1 MVVGD
6 RDETAL
12 RRDALQLLR
21 RDLVPDAHLLEH
33 AGREFGAEGFVE
45 LVVDAVHF
53 LELQEPVGGRGD
65 PPAQPALDSQEFLKF
80 VHLQDGGFGHRFGFS
95 NLLFHHSIIKGSN
108 FPRNNLIFVPA
119 MQHLGEIISLM
130 VAVFWTV
137 TAIFADKASH
147 RIGSMSTNI
156 LRLAMASVFLAILLW
171 VTLGHPYPLY
181 ADGKAW
187 LWLGLSALV
196 GYVFGDWCLFN
207 SYLVIG
213 ARFGQLFMTLAPP
226 MAAIAGWAMLGETL
240 TWKSMLAMAVTLS
253 GIAISILSKGEGH
266 TVKLSLPLKGVLL
279 GLGAGAGQGVGLV
292 LSKIGMQHYEAA
304 VPAGAPELMGTMLPF
319 ASTMIRALIG
329 CAGFLALMALQ
340 KDLPRLKAAF
350 HDRKGLAYV
359 AILTLFGPALGV
371 SLSLMAVQ
379 YTDAG
384 IASTLMALTPVLII
398 LPYSLMYKQ
407 KVRLKEII
415 GVTVSMVG
423 VAMFFLM

>member
-1 MVVGD
+1 
-6 RDETAL
+6 
-12 RRDALQLLR
+12 
-21 RDLVPDAHLLEH
+21 
-33 AGREFGAEGFVE
+33 
-45 LVVDAVHF
+45 
-53 LELQEPVGGRGD
+53 
-65 PPAQPALDSQEFLKF
+65 
-80 VHLQDGGFGHRFGFS
+80 
-95 NLLFHHSIIKGSN
+95 
-108 FPRNNLIFVPA
+108 
-119 MQHLGEIISLM
+119 MQHLGEIISLL

-137 TAIFADKASH
+137 TALFADKASH
-147 RIGSMSTNI
+147 RIGSMSTNV

-171 VTLGHPYPLY
+171 VTLGHPYPVY

-187 LWLGLSALV
+187 LWLGISALV

-226 MAAIAGWAMLGETL
+226 MAAIAGWILLGETL
-240 TWKSMLAMAVTLS
+240 TWKSILAMAVTLS

-266 TVKLSLPLKGVLL
+266 TMKLSLPLKGVLL
-279 GLGAGAGQGVGLV
+279 GLGAGTGQGVGLV

-304 VPAGAPELMGTMLPF
+304 VPAAAPELMGTMLPF

-340 KDLPRLKAAF
+340 KDLPRLKAALQ
-350 HDRKGLAYV
+350 DRKGLTYV

-398 LPYSLMYKQ
+398 LPYALLYKQ
-407 KVRLKEII
+407 KVRLKEIL

>member
-1 MVVGD
+1 
-6 RDETAL
+6 
-12 RRDALQLLR
+12 
-21 RDLVPDAHLLEH
+21 
-33 AGREFGAEGFVE
+33 
-45 LVVDAVHF
+45 
-53 LELQEPVGGRGD
+53 
-65 PPAQPALDSQEFLKF
+65 
-80 VHLQDGGFGHRFGFS
+80 
-95 NLLFHHSIIKGSN
+95 
-108 FPRNNLIFVPA
+108 

-147 RIGSMSTNI
+147 RLGSMTTNVI
-156 LRLAMASVFLAILLW
+156 RLSLASVFLAVLLW
-171 VTLGHPYPLY
+171 ITLGHPYPVH

-207 SYLVIG
+207 CYLVIG

-240 TWKSMLAMAVTLS
+240 TWKSILAMIVTLS
-253 GIAISILSKGEGH
+253 GIAISILSRGEGH
-266 TVKLSLPLKGVLL
+266 KMKLSLPLKGVLL

-304 VPAGAPELMGTMLPF
+304 VPVDAPAAMGTMLPF

-329 CAGFLALMALQ
+329 GIGFLCLMALQ
-340 KDLPRLKAAF
+340 KDLPRLKAAA
-350 HDRKGLAYV
+350 HDRKGLTYAV
-359 AILTLFGPALGV
+359 ILTLFGPVLGV

-398 LPYSLMYKQ
+398 LPYALMYKQ
-407 KVRLKEII
+407 RVKLKEIV
-415 GVTVSMVG
+415 GVVVSMTG
-423 VAMFFLM
+423 VAMFFLL

>member
-1 MVVGD
+1 
-6 RDETAL
+6 
-12 RRDALQLLR
+12 
-21 RDLVPDAHLLEH
+21 
-33 AGREFGAEGFVE
+33 
-45 LVVDAVHF
+45 
-53 LELQEPVGGRGD
+53 
-65 PPAQPALDSQEFLKF
+65 
-80 VHLQDGGFGHRFGFS
+80 
-95 NLLFHHSIIKGSN
+95 
-108 FPRNNLIFVPA
+108 
-119 MQHLGEIISLM
+119 MQHLGEIISLT
-130 VAVFWTV
+130 VAIFWTV

-147 RIGSMSTNI
+147 RLGSMSTNV
-156 LRLAMASVFLAILLW
+156 LRLTMASVFLAVLLW
-171 VTLGHPYPLY
+171 FTIGQPYPLY

-187 LWLGLSALV
+187 FWLGLSALV

-240 TWKSMLAMAVTLS
+240 TWKSILAMAVTLS

-266 TVKLSLPLKGVLL
+266 KMKLSLPLKGVLL
-279 GLGAGAGQGVGLV
+279 GLGAGAGQGVGL
-292 LSKIGMQHYEAA
+292 
-304 VPAGAPELMGTMLPF
+304 T
-319 ASTMIRALIG
+319 
-329 CAGFLALMALQ
+329 LMALQ

-350 HDRKGLAYV
+350 HDRKGLTYV

-398 LPYSLMYKQ
+398 LPYAILYKQ
-407 KVRLKEII
+407 KVRLKEIL
-415 GVTVSMVG
+415 GVTVSMIG